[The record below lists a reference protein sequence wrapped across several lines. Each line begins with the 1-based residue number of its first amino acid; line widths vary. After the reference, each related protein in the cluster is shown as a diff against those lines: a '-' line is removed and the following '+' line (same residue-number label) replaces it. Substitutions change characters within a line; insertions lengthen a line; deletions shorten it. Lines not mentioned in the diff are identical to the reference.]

1 MGESHAVRAGQEVLV
16 RVRIR
21 ANQNLEYMAFEDP
34 LPSGFEVSD
43 GFDDPYSWTYWYS
56 RKEVRDNRV
65 VVFAGSIPK
74 GEERVYEYVMVPER
88 PGDYLV
94 MPTTAWSMY
103 YPDQHARGA
112 SARIRV
118 VPR

>member
-1 MGESHAVRAGQEVLV
+1 
-16 RVRIR
+16 
-21 ANQNLEYMAFEDP
+21 
-34 LPSGFEVSD
+34 
-43 GFDDPYSWTYWYS
+43 
-56 RKEVRDNRV
+56 
-65 VVFAGSIPK
+65 
-74 GEERVYEYVMVPER
+74 MVPER